1 MENIKHFAILVR
13 RAEDLWEGPRT
24 SLGLAAH
31 NYYATLFVIDV
42 KVNMWDEL
50 KENFEWLDEL
60 ECEYIS
66 NLEENAEHNFKFMSL
81 DGISKELKSMD
92 IIIPFGHREN

>member
-1 MENIKHFAILVR
+1 MENVKRCAILVR
-13 RAEDLWEGPRT
+13 RAEDLWEGTRT

-42 KVNMWDEL
+42 KVNMRDEL
-50 KENFEWLDEL
+50 KENLEWLKEM

-66 NLEENAEHNFKFMSL
+66 NLEENEKYKFKTMSL
-81 DGISKELKSMD
+81 DEISKSLRDMD
-92 IIIPFGHREN
+92 IIIPFGQRE

>member
-1 MENIKHFAILVR
+1 MENIKHFAIIVR
-13 RAEDLWEGPRT
+13 RAEDLWEGTRT

-42 KVNMWDEL
+42 KVDMWDDL
-50 KENFEWLDEL
+50 KENLEWLDEL

-66 NLEENAEHNFKFMSL
+66 NLEENGEHNFKCMTL
-81 DGISKELKSMD
+81 NEISEELKSMD
-92 IIIPFGHREN
+92 IIIPFGHRE